1 MNEEDRVSRD
11 SEAACEMAREF
22 PSKFP
27 SKFARFAGGCRAP
40 RTMRPGT
47 RA

>member
-22 PSKFP
+22 PSKF
-27 SKFARFAGGCRAP
+27 ARFAGGCRAP